1 MIRVGTFAICTGCA
15 IAIGGCLTIENNN
28 LPAPATVP
36 DAGTPETP
44 ETNNPADAGPEASTQ
59 GPLRRTGTYY
69 ATCLTEL
76 DRSDVDKAFSFLA
89 TTSFTRNTAGGDI
102 EITLEALALVDGKPP
117 TSSARSGIVGAPT
130 PKFTGTTNAEGSFVA
145 TLADGQKATFP
156 GAANP
161 ISGSDVELITGNG
174 VQVGLSGRYVEEK
187 FCARL
192 TGRINQPAAARRN
205 LDPEQNFCIF
215 SRIAEGD
222 PAPTV
227 TREELTP
234 ANCPL

>member
-1 MIRVGTFAICTGCA
+1 MRVRFLFGSLAALG
-15 IAIGGCLTIENNN
+15 IAAACI
-28 LPAPATVP
+28 PH
-36 DAGTPETP
+36 PETDFEDYQKRIVP
-44 ETNNPADAGPEASTQ
+44 FQQEEVVDSGPPIETGPPPTEAVE
-59 GPLRRTGTYY
+59 GTYF

-76 DRSDVDKAFSFLA
+76 DRSNVNKAFSFLVA
-89 TTSFTRNTAGGDI
+89 TSFTPNDSGG
-102 EITLEALALVDGKPP
+102 ELKITLEALALVDGKPP
-117 TSSARSGIVGAPT
+117 TSSARSGIVGAPL
-130 PKFTGTTNAEGSFVA
+130 PEITGNTNAEGSFVA
-145 TLADGQKATFP
+145 TLAEGQKATFP

-205 LDPEQNFCIF
+205 LNPDQNFCIF
-215 SRIAEGD
+215 NKITEGD

-227 TREELTP
+227 TREEFTP